1 MITSWISDRQHVR
14 HHMGAG
20 HPESP
25 ERLATIEQR
34 LNASG
39 LLHHTVQFSARPATE
54 EQILEVHSLDHWHQL
69 QHYTPSHEGELTELT
84 SDTLLT
90 PWSIE
95 AARMAAGAA
104 TRGIDQLYRGQ
115 ADNVFCAVRPPGH
128 HAERTGAMGFC
139 LLNNVAIAAAYART
153 VYGVERIAILDFDV
167 HQCNGTIDIF
177 QHDSQ
182 VLICSS
188 FQEGLFPQ
196 RYHQAPSSNVINTPL
211 PLGSNGD
218 DLLRCIERQW
228 LPAIERHRPQLICI
242 SAGFDAHRDDPL
254 GGLNLTGMDYHRISR
269 LLVALAREYSEGRL
283 LSVLEGG
290 YDMNALAEGV
300 EAHLA
305 ALIDLPWSPAS

>member
-25 ERLATIEQR
+25 ERLAAIEQR

-39 LLHHTVQFSARPATE
+39 VLHHAVQFAARPATD
-54 EQILEVHSLDHWHQL
+54 EQILQVHSAQYWQQLLHQ
-69 QHYTPSHEGELTELT
+69 TPAEEGELTALT

-90 PWSIE
+90 PWSVE

-104 TRGIDQLYRGQ
+104 IRGIDQLYRGQ

-128 HAERTGAMGFC
+128 HAERSGAMGFC
-139 LLNNVAIAAAYART
+139 LINNVAIAAAHARL

-177 QHDSQ
+177 RHDPG
-182 VLICSS
+182 VLVCSS

-196 RYHQAPSSNVINTPL
+196 RYHQAPSANVINTPL
-211 PLGSNGD
+211 AEGSNGD
-218 DLLRCIERQW
+218 ALLAAIEREW
-228 LPAIERHRPQLICI
+228 LPALERHRPQLICI

-254 GGLNLTGMDYHRISR
+254 GGLSLSGTDFHRISR
-269 LLVALAREYSEGRL
+269 LLVSLAGEYSEGRL

-290 YDMNALAEGV
+290 YEMNALAEGV

-305 ALIDLPWSPAS
+305 ALLDMPWSPAS